1 MSGSAHAGTTLFF
14 ITTHVWSP
22 NQGQKKRGCTL
33 TPWWLPCTMH
43 MHGASP
49 LPLYFPPGAPPECSP
64 QAKTHAVSAHRR
76 CCRGPAPPQQAEIFT
91 SLVLCF
97 LATSLRSQTITLSK
111 DSRFNY
117 NTYETT
123 PLLQF
128 PLQDTTWSWPRRPA
142 RTRRSTTAW
151 SYAKGGTVRQLR
163 LLVVSST
170 QLSSFYG

>member
-76 CCRGPAPPQQAEIFT
+76 CCRGPAPP
-91 SLVLCF
+91 
-97 LATSLRSQTITLSK
+97 LAGGDFYVPGSVFFGYFFALTN
-111 DSRFNY
+111 NY
-117 NTYETT
+117 VV
-123 PLLQF
+123 QGF
-128 PLQDTTWSWPRRPA
+128 P
-142 RTRRSTTAW
+142 
-151 SYAKGGTVRQLR
+151 V
-163 LLVVSST
+163 
-170 QLSSFYG
+170 